1 MKDILIL
8 NPAKRLSTIEALRHP
23 YFKGL
28 NDEFLE
34 NKITRKNSGRKQ
46 QELKNGSRVRAGS
59 SNDHASKNFIVRK

>member
-34 NKITRKNSGRKQ
+34 NKITRNNSGRK
-46 QELKNGSRVRAGS
+46 
-59 SNDHASKNFIVRK
+59 

>member
-8 NPAKRLSTIEALRHP
+8 DPGNRLSTIEALRHP

-34 NKITRKNSGRKQ
+34 NKMSVKNSKNTGRK
-46 QELKNGSRVRAGS
+46 S
-59 SNDHASKNFIVRK
+59 

>member
-8 NPAKRLSTIEALRHP
+8 NPANRLSTIQALRHP

-34 NKITRKNSGRKQ
+34 STTKTKTSGRQQSKQ
-46 QELKNGSRVRAGS
+46 QPRGRAGS
-59 SNDHASKNFIVRK
+59 SKQNVSSKNFIVRK